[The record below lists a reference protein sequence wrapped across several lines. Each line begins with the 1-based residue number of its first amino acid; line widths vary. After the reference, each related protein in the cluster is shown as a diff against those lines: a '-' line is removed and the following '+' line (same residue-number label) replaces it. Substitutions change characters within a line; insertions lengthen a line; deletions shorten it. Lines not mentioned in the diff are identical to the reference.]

1 MEKFT
6 NKLLAIIAGILFISI
21 ITMYC
26 VGASQYVKKHR
37 ELDNEIENYEKL
49 QEYQFSCLRGD
60 TTEFYANIAYIGNET
75 DLVKAIHEF
84 RIYLLNKSL
93 GTREDE
99 MRNLYI
105 LKQTIESY
113 NVIPVS
119 IKVAGVGRWEDY
131 EQLKKKIIEISL
143 DDR

>member
-6 NKLLAIIAGILFISI
+6 DKLILIISSVLFISI

-49 QEYQFSCLRGD
+49 RDFQFSCVRGD
-60 TTEFYANIAYIGNET
+60 NTEFYAHIAYIGNES
-75 DLVKAIHEF
+75 DLAKAINEF
-84 RIYLLNKSL
+84 RIFLLDKSL

-99 MRNLYI
+99 MRNLYM
-105 LKQTIESY
+105 LKQTIESH

-119 IKVAGVGRWEDY
+119 IRVAGMGRGEDY
-131 EQLKKKIIEISL
+131 EQLKKKL
-143 DDR
+143 K

>member
-6 NKLLAIIAGILFISI
+6 DKLIVIIGSVLFISI
-21 ITMYC
+21 IALYC
-26 VGASQYVKKHR
+26 VGATQYVKKHR
-37 ELDNEIENYEKL
+37 EWNNEIENYEKIEEF
-49 QEYQFSCLRGD
+49 QVSCVRGD
-60 TTEFYANIAYIGNET
+60 ATEFYADIAYIGNET
-75 DLVKAIHEF
+75 NLAKAIHEF
-84 RIYLLNKSL
+84 RTYLLDKSL

-119 IKVAGVGRWEDY
+119 IRVAVVGRWDDY
-131 EQLKKKIIEISL
+131 EQLKEKL
-143 DDR
+143 

>member
-6 NKLLAIIAGILFISI
+6 DKLLAIIGVILFVSI
-21 ITMYC
+21 ITLYC

-37 ELDNEIENYEKL
+37 EWDNEIENYEKIK
-49 QEYQFSCLRGD
+49 EFQFSCVRGD

-75 DLVKAIHEF
+75 DLVKAINEF
-84 RIYLLNKSL
+84 RIFLLDKSL
-93 GTREDE
+93 GTFEDE

-105 LKQTIESY
+105 LKQTIESH

-119 IKVAGVGRWEDY
+119 IRGAGMGRWEDY
-131 EQLKKKIIEISL
+131 EQLKRKL
-143 DDR
+143 

>member
-21 ITMYC
+21 IASYC
-26 VGASQYVKKHR
+26 VRASQYAKKHR
-37 ELDNEIENYEKL
+37 ELDNEIENYEKI

-84 RIYLLNKSL
+84 RTYLLDKSL
-93 GTREDE
+93 GTFEDE
-99 MRNLYI
+99 MCNLYI
-105 LKQTIESY
+105 LKQTIESH

-119 IKVAGVGRWEDY
+119 IRGAGMGRWDNY
-131 EQLKKKIIEISL
+131 EQLKEKL
-143 DDR
+143 

>member
-6 NKLLAIIAGILFISI
+6 DKLIVIISSVVLISV

-26 VGASQYVKKHR
+26 VGASRYVKKHR
-37 ELDNEIENYEKL
+37 EWDNEIENYEKI
-49 QEYQFSCLRGD
+49 EEFRISCLRGD
-60 TTEFYANIAYIGNET
+60 TTEFYVNIAYIGNET
-75 DLVKAIHEF
+75 DLAKAIHEF
-84 RIYLLNKSL
+84 RIYLFDKSL

-119 IKVAGVGRWEDY
+119 IRVAGVGRWDDY
-131 EQLKKKIIEISL
+131 ERLKEKL
-143 DDR
+143 